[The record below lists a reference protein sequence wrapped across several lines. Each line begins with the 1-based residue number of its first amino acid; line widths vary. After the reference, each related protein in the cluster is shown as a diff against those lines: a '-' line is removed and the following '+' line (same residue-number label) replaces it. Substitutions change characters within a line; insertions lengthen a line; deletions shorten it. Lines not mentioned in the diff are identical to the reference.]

1 MLSRGSLRAR
11 RHLYASFGVALTAY
25 IPGTV
30 AAAFGAT
37 ADLSA
42 ARRERL
48 REVSGALEHAC
59 VRARAAACAAV
70 LALLGL
76 ALGSPTTDPRS
87 FAAPSQASAL
97 SQRRRRERIWP
108 AVRATPCRGPQ
119 RPQWPPHVR
128 AGGRWIYVGLRS
140 CMYHKHPRAA
150 TFFVPTIS
158 ARDYP
163 KTNVFWGAL

>member
-30 AAAFGAT
+30 AAAIGAT
-37 ADLSA
+37 AGLSA

-70 LALLGL
+70 LAPRDAAAAAVSLLGL

-97 SQRRRRERIWP
+97 SQRRRRERGSGRPRTRDAVSRPAAAAERSGRLTRAP
-108 AVRATPCRGPQ
+108 AV
-119 RPQWPPHVR
+119 
-128 AGGRWIYVGLRS
+128 GGF
-140 CMYHKHPRAA
+140 M
-150 TFFVPTIS
+150 
-158 ARDYP
+158 
-163 KTNVFWGAL
+163 